1 MDRQVLVA
9 DIGATNSRFQLAT
22 VRLEHPVSI
31 DLIDDAL
38 VLPTN
43 TFHDQYHMID
53 EIRERINLQSS
64 SNFICAAAGPIDAK
78 EERVELTNVNL
89 KLDAET
95 LRSGIGLNTRIIND
109 FHAAAMSI
117 GSLRE
122 TKTLG
127 GNDQRL
133 LELASRKVVLGPGT
147 GLGSAFVNGVVSEA
161 VRYDVIESEA
171 GHADFAPGNHLEL
184 ELWSWLAR
192 DSGHV
197 CWEDILSGP
206 GILRLYTAMNGIW
219 GTSTKLDTPEEVLS
233 SGLNYEDPVC
243 HQTVETFAGILGS
256 MAGNMA
262 LNSCAQGGVF
272 LIGEIISAMTGYL
285 ADSPLR
291 RRFEERGALSD
302 YVSQIPIVISADK
315 NLGLLGA
322 ANFAAQRLSGH
333 SA

>member
-1 MDRQVLVA
+1 MDRQVLLA

-22 VRLEHPVSI
+22 VGSGHPVSI

-43 TFHDQYHMID
+43 TFHDQSHLID
-53 EIRERINLQSS
+53 EIKERINLRGSS
-64 SNFICAAAGPIDAK
+64 DFICAAAGPVNSK
-78 EERVELTNVNL
+78 EERVDLTNINL

-95 LRSGIGLNTRIIND
+95 FHRELDLNTQIIND

-122 TKTLG
+122 TEVLG
-127 GNDQRL
+127 GDDQRL

-147 GLGSAFVNGVVSEA
+147 GLGSALVNGVVSEA
-161 VRYDVIESEA
+161 VGYDVAESEA

-192 DSGHV
+192 DTGHV

-206 GILRLYTAMNGIW
+206 GILRLYAAMNGIW
-219 GTSTKLDTPEEVLS
+219 GTSTKLDTPQEVLS

-243 HQTVETFAGILGS
+243 HQTVETFTGILGS

-272 LIGEIISAMTGYL
+272 LVGEIVSAMIDYL

-302 YVSQIPIVISADK
+302 YVSKIPIVISADK

-322 ANFAAQRLSGH
+322 ANYAAQRLSSH